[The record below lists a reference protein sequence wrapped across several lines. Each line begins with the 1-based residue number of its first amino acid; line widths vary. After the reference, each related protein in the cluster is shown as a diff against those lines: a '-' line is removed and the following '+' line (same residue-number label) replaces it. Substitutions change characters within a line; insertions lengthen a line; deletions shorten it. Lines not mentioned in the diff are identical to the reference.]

1 MRVSS
6 IAEIRS
12 RYIRDVTVSRETTED
27 ARPPRMPWSEDDL
40 NTMERM
46 RTEGIKTRVI
56 ADHLGRSHGAVRA
69 KLTRKRWT
77 VPHNKRGALCL

>member
-12 RYIRDVTVSRETTED
+12 RHIRDVTVSRETD
-27 ARPPRMPWSEDDL
+27 AARRPRMPWSDDDL
-40 NTMERM
+40 ATLERL
-46 RTEGIKTRVI
+46 RVEGEKTRVI

-69 KLTRKRWT
+69 KLTRKGWT
-77 VPHNKRGALCL
+77 VPQHKRGSSCL